1 MDGGRR
7 MDSPSHQPSPAPHSS
22 LSRPLP
28 CESSGTPVRKKS
40 QPLITKSWVAG
51 QRREEQPEFHD
62 SHITDVEGDI
72 VLRVFGCEK
81 VDHPIDSPSHE
92 PPDPSPAGPSV
103 NPTSRTAR
111 ERPGLRVDTLPASR
125 GLESLGQ
132 ASANVVSSNGHTQSP
147 VEQSHSLTDSS
158 DFTIPKLQVV
168 TTPSES
174 SGGVEICFGDPL
186 FSDDQSPL
194 QGITQLDR
202 FCSFS
207 GCNSDI
213 YRAKLIRSDGPLT
226 LVAIK
231 LFRIPK
237 ASETDSFIQRLNLE
251 ASIWRKLQHRN
262 ILPSLG
268 LYEIGAPLPIL
279 LSPFFTFG
287 HVGIYLRNHP
297 SAPRQQL
304 MHGVAFGLE
313 YLHRNK
319 IVHGDLKV
327 SNILIDKH
335 GVPCICDFGISQIL
349 NHAGFGNGSTRYA
362 APELFSDLNM
372 DEEIPQVRPAAPE
385 TTASDVY
392 AFACVALEI
401 LAGKP
406 PVEKIGTP
414 VVTREWVHSRRPNRA
429 DSLGCVSHDL
439 WLLFDQCCRVDSQLR
454 PTMTEILESPAFGVT
469 QRRESFVVPKLTL
482 TPLSERDCD
491 GDEIGFGDP
500 FFHSFGV
507 GRHLRRSIAQ
517 QDRAPLATGRY
528 GSISRGYL
536 DLADGQR
543 FRVVTKTLKPK
554 SNSDSTHVKELIKR
568 LTREAH
574 VWMRLSHSNVLPFL
588 GLYDIGTDIP
598 ILLFPFCKSGNV
610 GEFLKHQPDANKN
623 QMLHDVAAGVKYLH
637 DLDIVHGNL
646 VTENVLVD
654 KRGVPCIVDFG
665 LFQIFDACDV
675 PIPNAAAHMAPELS
689 TPLEPVHGPKTFVPT
704 KMSDMYSFALV
715 AVEILTAER
724 PSQRLSSAIGQ
735 APEENLLGRTR
746 VHHGVDVI
754 SPSMWTVLVQ
764 CWNRHPELR
773 PTIDEILESPPFW
786 GLLDEPGA
794 ADAPTSTGEA
804 SLSHYTASLMD
815 MFPTL

>member
-1 MDGGRR
+1 MPGRHISFQPPRECNFTCAQGHNETMCDKSQPLPRIWKGSLEVGHQSDERCEIHESHINDSDGDTVLRVFGLTDGGSRT
-7 MDSPSHQPSPAPHSS
+7 DSPSHQPSPASRSS
-22 LSRPLP
+22 LSRPLH
-28 CESSGTPVRKKS
+28 ESGTPMRKKS
-40 QPLITKSWVAG
+40 QPLVAKSCMAG
-51 QRREEQPEFHD
+51 QRREQRPD
-62 SHITDVEGDI
+62 SHIND
-72 VLRVFGCEK
+72 
-81 VDHPIDSPSHE
+81 
-92 PPDPSPAGPSV
+92 A
-103 NPTSRTAR
+103 
-111 ERPGLRVDTLPASR
+111 
-125 GLESLGQ
+125 Q
-132 ASANVVSSNGHTQSP
+132 
-147 VEQSHSLTDSS
+147 
-158 DFTIPKLQVV
+158 
-168 TTPSES
+168 SES

-194 QGITQLDR
+194 QRITQLDR

-237 ASETDSFIQRLNLE
+237 ASETDSFIQRLNLK
-251 ASIWRKLQHRN
+251 ASIWRKLRHRN

-287 HVGIYLRNHP
+287 HVGVYLKNHP

-319 IVHGDLKV
+319 VVHGDLKV
-327 SNILIDKH
+327 YFQSNILIDKH

-482 TPLSERDCD
+482 TPVSDRDCD
-491 GDEIGFGDP
+491 GNEIGFGDP

-507 GRHLRRSIAQ
+507 GRHLGRSIVQ
-517 QDRAPLATGRY
+517 QDRAPLPTGRY
-528 GSISRGYL
+528 GCISRGYL

-543 FRVVTKTLKPK
+543 FQVVIKTLKPK
-554 SNSDSTHVKELIKR
+554 SNSDSTHGQELIRR

-574 VWMRLSHSNVLPFL
+574 VWMKLSHSNVLPFL

-598 ILLFPFCKSGNV
+598 ILLSPFCKSQNV
-610 GEFLKHQPDANKN
+610 GEYLKHQPDANKTRWYES
-623 QMLHDVAAGVKYLH
+623 LHDAAAGVKYLH

-665 LFQIFDACDV
+665 LFKIFDACDV
-675 PIPNAAAHMAPELS
+675 PIPETTGHMAPEVS
-689 TPLEPVHGPKTFVPT
+689 VPLEPVQGPITEYKTFAPT

-715 AVEILTAER
+715 AVEILTAQR
-724 PSQRLSSAIGQ
+724 PSRRLSSAIGQ
-735 APEENLLGRTR
+735 APEKNLLGRTPA
-746 VHHGVDVI
+746 HHGVDVI
-754 SPSMWTVLVQ
+754 SLSMWTVLVQ

-786 GLLDEPGA
+786 ALLDEPGA
-794 ADAPTSTGEA
+794 TDASISTGDA